1 MCIVFPADL
10 GNMANIN
17 KSKLLHPLILYLKM
31 LSGGEKK
38 SLSSWKVYEG
48 FTSETKMSK
57 GAHSSLF
64 RSQTSHLFSSRLA
77 ATESHGF
84 PCEKSS
90 LSPRNSSA
98 PNISMSLTWGGR
110 KEKTKQNKTKQLS
123 TLKVGFMSSL
133 QMLIHPKPTKCLR
146 SSRKPKP

>member
-10 GNMANIN
+10 GNMANSN
-17 KSKLLHPLILYLKM
+17 KSKLFHPFKLRSKT
-31 LSGGEKK
+31 LSGGEK
-38 SLSSWKVYEG
+38 SLSSWKFYEA
-48 FTSETKMSK
+48 FTYETKMSK
-57 GAHSSLF
+57 RAHSSLF

-77 ATESHGF
+77 ATEWHGF

-98 PNISMSLTWGGR
+98 PNMSTSLSWGGR
-110 KEKTKQNKTKQLS
+110 KEKTKQDITKQLS

-133 QMLIHPKPTKCLR
+133 QTLVYSKPTKCLR
-146 SSRKPKP
+146 RSRKPKP